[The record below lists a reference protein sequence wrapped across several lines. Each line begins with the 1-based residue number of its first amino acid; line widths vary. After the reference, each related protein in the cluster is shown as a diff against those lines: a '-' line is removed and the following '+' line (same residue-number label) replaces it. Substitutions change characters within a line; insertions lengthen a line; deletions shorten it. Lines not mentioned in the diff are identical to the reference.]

1 MPVRKMWKCAG
12 IPAEDI
18 IMSEKMLKAFS
29 KWVLKHTFPFSDSGE
44 CCWLPQTDRYFGV
57 KWGP

>member
-1 MPVRKMWKCAG
+1 LPVKKMWKCAG

-29 KWVLKHTFPFSDSGE
+29 KWVLKHTLLFFDSRG
-44 CCWLPQTDRYFGV
+44 C
-57 KWGP
+57 

>member
-44 CCWLPQTDRYFGV
+44 CC
-57 KWGP
+57 